1 MQQNLV
7 IAIVVIAIV
16 LVAGALYLQGGVN
29 MPPYTTSTTTT
40 TATETQTQAT
50 STATTSVTSTGQLRE
65 FTIHESSFAFDVTT
79 ITVNKGD
86 TVKITAISDDIGH
99 NICVEEYGLCTQT
112 VSSGLSATI
121 SFTADKAG
129 NFTYYCAIDGHRG
142 FGMVGQLIVKE

>member
-86 TVKITAISDDIGH
+86 TVKITAISGDIGH
-99 NICVEEYGLCTQT
+99 NICVEGYNVCTQT
-112 VSSGLSATI
+112 VSSGQSSTI
-121 SFTADKAG
+121 TFTADKSGTFA
-129 NFTYYCAIDGHRG
+129 YYCSIDGHRTQ
-142 FGMVGQLIVKE
+142 GMQGTFTVQ